1 MEIDI
6 KQAEENKEV
15 NIVNLSGRIDTFTS
29 SSIDEELQSLIDIGS
44 DKLVCNFSGVEYI
57 NGDGLKVFLDK
68 MKYAKKTGGD
78 LKLTNVNDTVK
89 KAFSLVGFT
98 QMCDIY
104 NDVKEAIETFK
115 SLPKAPVAGDEEV
128 EHTIVQNIEKIVH
141 LEATMV
147 GEPGENVIDQF
158 ADELAKEGQ
167 LFETEGSDFIEH
179 HCEFKFVRKIAAGGM
194 GVVYEVKQLG
204 AKGFEKTVALK
215 TIVSRFSADDVFVGR
230 FVDEARLVA
239 NLIHENI
246 VQIYQLGKEK
256 DTFYIVMEY
265 INGKSLHDF
274 VVKHRE
280 LNKKIPIDLVA
291 FISSRLCR
299 ALEYAHKRKD
309 KEGNP
314 MNIVHRDVCPR
325 NALITTEGVVKLTDF
340 GIAKATSFAIDLGDD
355 AVVGKLHYM
364 APEQAKL
371 QKVDQ
376 RADIF
381 SVGAVMY
388 EMFTDRRPFMASDT
402 RGLLE
407 QIESQDIE
415 HPSKLNP
422 EVPPDLEGILMK
434 ALSKDVDRRYKTAGE
449 MGTALEYYM
458 YHDRY
463 GPTNITLEKYLHEIF
478 PELD

>member
-6 KQAEENKEV
+6 KPAEENKEIS
-15 NIVNLSGRIDTFTS
+15 IVKLSGRIDTFTS
-29 SSIDEELQSLIDIGS
+29 STIDEELQSLIDIGS
-44 DKLVCNFSGVEYI
+44 DKIVCNFSHVEYI
-57 NGDGLKVFLDK
+57 NSDGLKVFLDK
-68 MKYAKKTGGD
+68 VNYAKKTGGD
-78 LKLTNVNDTVK
+78 LKLASVNDAVK

-104 NDVKEAIETFK
+104 DDVKDAVGAFK
-115 SLPKAPVAGDEEV
+115 SFPAASVVENEEV
-128 EHTIVQNIEKIVH
+128 TRTIIHNIDRVVH

-147 GEPGENVIDQF
+147 GNQGGSAIDLL
-158 ADELAKEGQ
+158 ADELKKEGQ
-167 LFETEGSDFIEH
+167 LFETEGKGIIEH
-179 HCEFKFVRKIAAGGM
+179 HCEFKFVRKIASGGM

-204 AKGFEKTVALK
+204 AEGFEKTVALK
-215 TIVSRFSADDVFVGR
+215 TIISRFSADDVFVGR

-256 DTFYIVMEY
+256 DIFYIVMEY

-274 VVKHRE
+274 IVKHRE
-280 LNKKIPIDLVA
+280 LKKKIPIDLVA
-291 FISSRLCR
+291 FITSRLCR

-309 KEGNP
+309 KNGKP
-314 MNIVHRDVCPR
+314 MDIVHRDVCPR
-325 NALITTEGVVKLTDF
+325 NAMITTEGVVKLTDF

-355 AVVGKLHYM
+355 AIVGKLHYM
-364 APEQAKL
+364 APEQARL
-371 QKVDQ
+371 QQVDQ

-388 EMFTDRRPFMASDT
+388 EMLTDRRPFMANDT

-407 QIESQDIE
+407 QIEKHDIE
-415 HPSKLNP
+415 HPSKSNP

-463 GPTNITLEKYLHEIF
+463 GPTNITLEKYLHEVF
-478 PELD
+478 SELG